1 MCKLGDII
9 VIKKFKN
16 ENGDVIPKHSF
27 VVINDEKNFLE
38 GLKYDFVANM
48 MCSFHDDKHK
58 RKKIKFLE
66 NLPVEEKLISGE
78 KINSKQ
84 GYIKADQL
92 YYFNKNII
100 KYKKIAH
107 IDDELLDDLIQL
119 IFVLDKKDK
128 LKNISTNLCD

>member
-16 ENGDVIPKHSF
+16 ENGDVIPRHSF
-27 VVINDEKNFLE
+27 VVINDEENFLE

-48 MCSFHDDKHK
+48 MCSFHDDEHKHK
-58 RKKIKFLE
+58 KLKFLE

-100 KYKKIAH
+100 EYKKIAH
-107 IDDELLDDLIQL
+107 MDDELLDDLINL
-119 IFVLDKKDK
+119 IFILDKKDK
-128 LKNISTNLCD
+128 LKTISTNLYC